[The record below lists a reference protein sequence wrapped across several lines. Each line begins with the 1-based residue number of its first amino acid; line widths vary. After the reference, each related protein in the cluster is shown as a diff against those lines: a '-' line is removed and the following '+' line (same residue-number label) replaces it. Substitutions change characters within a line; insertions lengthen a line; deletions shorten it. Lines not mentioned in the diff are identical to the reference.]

1 MSHLQYTAKSH
12 LRNFKTRIFRDE
24 QADISFNWTKQMWF
38 YGFKVHMLVSL
49 SGYVVNY
56 LVTPASTHDSKAC
69 EELLED
75 TNFPIILADLGYIS
89 QSLKQRLAQKWY
101 QLWTPLRQNMSEA
114 KHHDNWKL
122 MAKRRTIETRFSVLC
137 TEFDIQ
143 RPLVRSL
150 CGLKLW
156 LESII
161 GFIIWDFSTSTTGK
175 AIEIWVKAN
184 DCHISSVS
192 YWLCRWGI
200 SLKNAD
206 SLCAVAFFKKI
217 LRVTCFIKIK
227 KGRDLNPRVNCVHL
241 PDFES
246 GAVPSWVTFPKEISL
261 VLRLLS
267 RWNKKCGRRDLNPH
281 A

>member
-24 QADISFNWTKQMWF
+24 QADISFNSAKQMWF

-49 SGYVVNY
+49 SGYVVND

-75 TNFPIILADLGYIS
+75 TNFPMILADLGYTS
-89 QSLKQRLAQKWY
+89 QSLKQRLAQKGY

-114 KHHDNWKL
+114 KQHNNWKL

-150 CGLKLW
+150 CGLELW

-161 GFIIWDFSTSTTGK
+161 
-175 AIEIWVKAN
+175 WVYN
-184 DCHISSVS
+184 
-192 YWLCRWGI
+192 LR
-200 SLKNAD
+200 
-206 SLCAVAFFKKI
+206 FF
-217 LRVTCFIKIK
+217 
-227 KGRDLNPRVNCVHL
+227 N
-241 PDFES
+241 
-246 GAVPSWVTFPKEISL
+246 
-261 VLRLLS
+261 
-267 RWNKKCGRRDLNPH
+267 
-281 A
+281 

>member
-24 QADISFNWTKQMWF
+24 QADISFNSAKQMWF
-38 YGFKVHMLVSL
+38 YGFKVHMLVTL

-75 TNFPIILADLGYIS
+75 TNFPMILADLGYTS
-89 QSLKQRLAQKWY
+89 QSLKQRLAQKGY

-150 CGLKLW
+150 CGLELW

-161 GFIIWDFSTSTTGK
+161 
-175 AIEIWVKAN
+175 WVYN
-184 DCHISSVS
+184 
-192 YWLCRWGI
+192 LR
-200 SLKNAD
+200 
-206 SLCAVAFFKKI
+206 FF
-217 LRVTCFIKIK
+217 
-227 KGRDLNPRVNCVHL
+227 N
-241 PDFES
+241 
-246 GAVPSWVTFPKEISL
+246 
-261 VLRLLS
+261 
-267 RWNKKCGRRDLNPH
+267 
-281 A
+281 